1 MEPFMFLEIIMK
13 VSFSFLSFFIFFL
26 FFSVNYYFLF
36 FVFVLKKGQLGLGH
50 TGDVRKPEI
59 LLKDSS
65 IASITS
71 AWNHSMFLK
80 VIFYLFIFEFII
92 LFILFILFIFIIFYY
107 FNFKLKEKWRT
118 LCYG

>member
-1 MEPFMFLEIIMK
+1 MFLEIIMK

-80 VIFYLFIFEFII
+80 VIFYLFIFEFIFY
-92 LFILFILFIFIIFYY
+92 LFYLLFYLFYLFLLFFIILIL
-107 FNFKLKEKWRT
+107 N
-118 LCYG
+118 